1 MKDIVN
7 NSSSYSSSLVEI
19 NALSYELP
27 PGKLHPTLTLNQRLT
42 LTQGEIFWGQSSGG
56 NFMGGGGTEISWSL
70 SITTEFKLLSLCL
83 FRDIS
88 NMRENEIN
96 KVNTKLARNK
106 NISAKNRSGKY

>member
-1 MKDIVN
+1 MKDVVN

-19 NALSYELP
+19 NTVSYELP

-42 LTQGEIFWGQSSGG
+42 LTQGEIFWGAIFRGQFYGG
-56 NFMGGGGTEISWSL
+56 REISWSP

>member
-1 MKDIVN
+1 
-7 NSSSYSSSLVEI
+7 
-19 NALSYELP
+19 
-27 PGKLHPTLTLNQRLT
+27 
-42 LTQGEIFWGQSSGG
+42 
-56 NFMGGGGTEISWSL
+56 MGGREISWSP
-70 SITTEFKLLSLCL
+70 SITTEFKVLSLCL